1 MSYIQAENLIKQYGT
16 ANAAV
21 MAVGGM
27 SFNIQMGEFVA
38 VMGESG
44 SGKST
49 LLTMMGA
56 LNTPTA
62 GNYSVD
68 GLEVYELGQDQRA
81 DFRREFLGFVFQSFH
96 LVPYLTLLENV
107 MLPLATV
114 KMSSKKK
121 RALAEDAAE
130 TSAWWDGKPF
140 QRILLDAPCTATGVI
155 RRHPEIKWLRSPEQ
169 VGEAVCLQR
178 TLLDRLWPLLET
190 GGMLLYATCSILQEE
205 NNLQIKAFLD
215 RTADAE
221 EVALQADWGRA
232 MSPGRQILPGE
243 YEMDGFFY
251 ALLRKT
257 S

>member
-1 MSYIQAENLIKQYGT
+1 MSYIHAENLIKQYGT
-16 ANAAV
+16 ADAAV

-27 SFNIQMGEFVA
+27 SFRIKMGEFVA

-121 RALAEDAAE
+121 RALAEDALLRVGLNGKSHRLPGQ
-130 TSAWWDGKPF
+130 TSGGEQERVAIARAIVNEPP
-140 QRILLDAPCTATGVI
+140 ILFADEPSGNLDTKTTREVMDLLKSLNEEGMTIVLVT
-155 RRHPEIKWLRSPEQ
+155 HSPECASYARRMLRISDGLLVEDVPLNGSKGGIQ
-169 VGEAVCLQR
+169 ALVC
-178 TLLDRLWPLLET
+178 
-190 GGMLLYATCSILQEE
+190 
-205 NNLQIKAFLD
+205 
-215 RTADAE
+215 
-221 EVALQADWGRA
+221 
-232 MSPGRQILPGE
+232 
-243 YEMDGFFY
+243 
-251 ALLRKT
+251 
-257 S
+257 

>member
-16 ANAAV
+16 ADAAV
-21 MAVGGM
+21 IAVGGM
-27 SFNIQMGEFVA
+27 SFTIQMGEFVA

-49 LLTMMGA
+49 LLSMMGA

-81 DFRREFLGFVFQSFH
+81 DFRREFVGFIFQSFH

-121 RALAEDAAE
+121 RALAEDALLRVGLNGKSHRLPGQ
-130 TSAWWDGKPF
+130 TSGGEQERVAIARAIVNEPP
-140 QRILLDAPCTATGVI
+140 ILFADEPSGNLDTKTTREVMDLLKSLNEEGMTIVMVT
-155 RRHPEIKWLRSPEQ
+155 HSPECAGYARRMLRISDGLLVEDVPLNGTKSNLECWS
-169 VGEAVCLQR
+169 VGVME
-178 TLLDRLWPLLET
+178 
-190 GGMLLYATCSILQEE
+190 
-205 NNLQIKAFLD
+205 
-215 RTADAE
+215 
-221 EVALQADWGRA
+221 
-232 MSPGRQILPGE
+232 
-243 YEMDGFFY
+243 
-251 ALLRKT
+251 
-257 S
+257 